1 MTTKQKN
8 ILFLSIT
15 GVILLILFLFVIL
28 SSRIPMNDEFTIGNT
43 PGNLNNGGYFC
54 EMDGRVYFANA
65 YDNNTLYSMNADGTD
80 IRKLNNSPVSSIN
93 AAGKYLYYAMT
104 SGSKKSG
111 GDGLG
116 YMMQT
121 SGIYRSNLKG
131 KSAWER
137 AEALISIAH
146 PNFRDELIAEAEK
159 LKIWRKS
166 NK

>member
-1 MTTKQKN
+1 MSSKAKN
-8 ILFLSIT
+8 ILIVSIT
-15 GVILLILFLFVIL
+15 GVIIIALFVIFFL
-28 SSRIPMNDEFTIGNT
+28 TSKVTMNEDYVSGNSA
-43 PGNLNNGGYFC
+43 GNLNNGGFFC
-54 EMDGRVYFANA
+54 ESNGRVYFANA